1 MGMSDGDPSG
11 ESSEGT
17 VLGASESVP
26 QTARYTDRRRE
37 TRGMEA
43 LVERSRLDGD
53 EHVTMQAMT
62 FTLLGCA
69 WSAHEPLG
77 APRGEAAVGKTPDGR
92 KDR

>member
-1 MGMSDGDPSG
+1 
-11 ESSEGT
+11 
-17 VLGASESVP
+17 
-26 QTARYTDRRRE
+26 
-37 TRGMEA
+37 MEA